1 MVDDKIAVNK
11 KLIKNSKNVP
21 ETAYKNKQ
29 IDLFQ
34 TFLCNGNDERGELSN
49 ALDLWD
55 SIPRY
60 SVSRQAMQKMRT
72 AENFLEVL
80 EITFSYRGRTLTTI
94 IYPARIKNKSNNW
107 VNFYPSAREEL
118 IEQALRKI
126 ASEQNAGYFDKPTF
140 RSGVRFSLYM
150 LRRELES
157 QGHSLRYIEIIEG
170 LDILSLSNI
179 EIIDKSGEKI
189 QLFARS
195 PFLPTLLGVKR
206 ADLQV
211 DPNAKWLAQFH
222 PLVTQSIDELTT
234 RQFNYKRLMNCRT
247 QLARWLINQL
257 VLKYTAASI
266 ANTFEMRYS
275 TIKRNSAM
283 LNGYQR
289 ERSAIE
295 ALDAAW
301 EEVKEQKTVSL
312 IKKNEQRGLRG
323 KLEDVIY
330 TIYPSPKFAMEQKAA
345 NRRRINAQAT

>member
-1 MVDDKIAVNK
+1 MCIRD
-11 KLIKNSKNVP
+11 
-21 ETAYKNKQ
+21 
-29 IDLFQ
+29 
-34 TFLCNGNDERGELSN
+34 R
-49 ALDLWD
+49 
-55 SIPRY
+55 
-60 SVSRQAMQKMRT
+60 
-72 AENFLEVL
+72 
-80 EITFSYRGRTLTTI
+80 
-94 IYPARIKNKSNNW
+94 
-107 VNFYPSAREEL
+107 
-118 IEQALRKI
+118 
-126 ASEQNAGYFDKPTF
+126 YFDKPTF

-301 EEVKEQKTVSL
+301 EEVKEQKTVCL
-312 IKKNEQRGLRG
+312 ITKNEQRGLRG